1 MQSVPV
7 SPPPMTTTFLF
18 AASIKS
24 PEYLDV
30 SPDHAPLETAAGS
43 ANSLVV
49 GSEAVRALRRE
60 LRAERIARRELRG
73 ERIARR
79 RTASGWR

>member
-49 GSEAVRALRRE
+49 GSEAVREMRAENCAPRK
-60 LRAERIARRELRG
+60 LRAEEIAP
-73 ERIARR
+73 RIARR

>member
-49 GSEAVRALRRE
+49 GRAVRGLR
-60 LRAERIARRELRG
+60 
-73 ERIARR
+73 
-79 RTASGWR
+79 

>member
-1 MQSVPV
+1 MVSVSQPWRSDVPMQSVPV

-49 GSEAVRALRRE
+49 GSEAVRE
-60 LRAERIARRELRG
+60 LRAEN
-73 ERIARR
+73 
-79 RTASGWR
+79 